1 MSALQN
7 SARQAAMARD
17 EHKASTMVLVAV
29 ANVAQ
34 PEEGVGIVKRFSG
47 QDLIDLFH
55 EVDRPDS
62 DKAIVGVQLAIPPGL
77 NGTSRWIAEAVIDFA
92 RVKLFSAGTQ
102 GVDTYAYRLAS
113 RTVFTD
119 SAKVEPSDI
128 LEWRSLYEVSSADGT
143 DDHELVA
150 HQAWLS
156 TVITRL
162 VNAVNLSEE
171 AVASN

>member
-7 SARQAAMARD
+7 NARQPSTTSG
-17 EHKASTMVLVAV
+17 EHSPSTIVLVAV

-55 EVDRPDS
+55 EMDRPDS
-62 DKAIVGVQLAIPPGL
+62 DKAIVGVQLAISPEL

-92 RVKLFSAGTQ
+92 RVKLFSADAP

-113 RTVFTD
+113 NAVFRD

-128 LEWRSLYEVSSADGT
+128 LEWRSLYEVSSADGG
-143 DDHELVA
+143 DDPELVA
-150 HQAWLS
+150 HQTWLS
-156 TVITRL
+156 TVITRM
-162 VNAVNLSEE
+162 VNAVNLSEK
-171 AVASN
+171 AVESQ